1 MADEIVTEEQ
11 SSNSRKTLIYII
23 IGVIAAIIVV
33 IGIVIATM
41 FFTGVFDDN
50 EEMADQLNS
59 IDTGEMSAADDG
71 TPQLRT
77 VPDTSRLDTLYHQ
90 FAQPFTVN
98 VSGSR
103 KVIQLMA
110 TLQTHYDQVVIDN
123 VVKHE
128 MAVRAALLDHL
139 GNVTEDQTDAPSFR
153 TEIGEELAIVINS
166 TLEQL
171 EGFGGIERVLFTE
184 FLMQ

>member
-11 SSNSRKTLIYII
+11 GSNSRKTLIYII

-59 IDTGEMSAADDG
+59 IDAGEMSAADDG
-71 TPQLRT
+71 NPQLRT

>member
-1 MADEIVTEEQ
+1 MVDETDNEEKG
-11 SSNSRKTLIYII
+11 SGSRKTLIYII
-23 IGVIAAIIVV
+23 IGIIAAVILV
-33 IGIVIATM
+33 IGIVIATL
-41 FFTGVFDDN
+41 FFAGVFDNN
-50 EEMADQLNS
+50 EDMATQLNS
-59 IDTGEMSAADDG
+59 IESEEMPTADG
-71 TPQLRT
+71 GAPQLRT

-103 KVIQLMA
+103 KVMQLMA

-139 GNVTEDQTDAPSFR
+139 GNVTEDQTDAPTFR
-153 TEIGEELAIVINS
+153 TEIGEELAIVINA